1 MGFVFSLY
9 LTKLIAEAAMLYFM
23 GFFGSKL
30 FCNYS
35 TFVFN
40 SFLQVGG

>member
-23 GFFGSKL
+23 GFFWIKTFLCFKL
-30 FCNYS
+30 
-35 TFVFN
+35 
-40 SFLQVGG
+40 